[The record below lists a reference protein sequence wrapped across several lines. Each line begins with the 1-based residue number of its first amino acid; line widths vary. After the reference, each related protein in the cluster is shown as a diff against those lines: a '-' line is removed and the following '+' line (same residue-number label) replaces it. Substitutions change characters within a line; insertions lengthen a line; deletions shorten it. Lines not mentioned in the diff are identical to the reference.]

1 MGVVMTK
8 KLSKVIFY
16 LILIVSLFSIVIMKI
31 FGFSY
36 EYKLYKD
43 NKNAIKEEYLEKQ
56 KLNLKI
62 EVDKAISLIEYNY
75 NKKEEFLNKSL
86 KQKTYEGYNL
96 ALNLYNKYKH
106 TKSKKQILELI
117 NSALSG
123 IQFYDGYGYYF
134 LIDFDGKVVFHGL
147 NNKYNNSYK
156 LKNYKDQNGKLIL
169 NEILEVAKK
178 QKEGFV
184 NWKFISPVSKKEE
197 DKKGYIKVL
206 EPFNMVLIS
215 SDYTSRIEKQL
226 QKEAIDRIKNLSMF
240 EDGYIF
246 LLNYDGKVLADR
258 YREDSEGKNYKTI
271 KSIYEKSILNQIVQR
286 LKNKNEDFLT
296 YKWYKNKSKEKI
308 EKLTYIKKF
317 EKWNWIIGTGVY
329 LDKMNA
335 LIEKQKEVL
344 KTKTLYKLGYSLI
357 VFFILF
363 AFIIILTRKIFKDL
377 DSSFLLFLD
386 FFKHANTNNET
397 INTDKIN
404 FLEFKELAI
413 QANKMIKTKIQ
424 NEKELETKNK
434 EVLINLSL
442 LNEYK
447 KAVDVSAIVSKTD
460 PKGIITFANEKF
472 CKISG
477 YSRQELL
484 GSKHNLVKHPD
495 TKKEV
500 YKDLW
505 KTILDKRVWKGVL
518 KNRAKN
524 GNAYYVKS
532 TIVPILDVDG
542 KIKEFIAIRYDISD
556 LISQE
561 KRIRLQTTDILTGLS
576 NRQKLLEDLDSY
588 EHLILSVFNIQRF
601 KEVNEYYGFEVGDKL
616 LIEVAKLLNNMIHH
630 KYLNLYKLQGDEFAI
645 LLTSN
650 DMNLQE
656 FKTLCQ
662 KIIDDVRRYEFNID
676 NNKIEVDFIAG
687 ISSERNYFINA
698 EMAKNH
704 AKIENKEIIV
714 FDENRGIKNNLI
726 ENITWTKKLKNAIE
740 DDRLVVFAQP
750 IISNKNDK
758 IEKYECLVRMI
769 DTNGNVISPFHFLH
783 VAKKAKLYNKLTQIM
798 INKSFKYFSDKDEEF
813 SINFTIEDIL
823 NKQTV
828 QLLEDNLSKYKSIS
842 QRVILEIVEEEG
854 IENYQEISDFIEKMK
869 SLGCKIA
876 IDDFG
881 TGYSNF
887 EYLMKLNVDIVKI
900 DGSMIRYINQ
910 DLNAKIVTE
919 LIVSFTKKLNIK
931 TVAEYVHSKE
941 IHEIIKDMGI
951 DYSQGFYLGEP
962 EHIE

>member
-1 MGVVMTK
+1 MTK
-8 KLSKVIFY
+8 QLSKVIFY
-16 LILIVSLFSIVIMKI
+16 LILIVSLFSIIIMKI
-31 FGFSY
+31 FDFSY
-36 EYKLYKD
+36 EYKLYKE
-43 NKNAIKEEYLEKQ
+43 NEHSVREEYLEKQ
-56 KLNLKI
+56 KSNLKI
-62 EVDKAISLIEYNY
+62 EIDKAISLIEYNY
-75 NKKEEFLNKSL
+75 DKKEEFLNKSL
-86 KQKTYEGYNL
+86 KQRTYEGYNL
-96 ALNLYNKYKH
+96 ALNLYNKYKD
-106 TKSKKQILELI
+106 TKSKKEILQLI
-117 NSALSG
+117 ESSLSSMK
-123 IQFYDGYGYYF
+123 FYDGYGYYF
-134 LIDFDGKVVFHGL
+134 LLDFNGKIIFHGA
-147 NNKYNNSYK
+147 NSKYNNSYK
-156 LKNYKDQNGKLIL
+156 LKNYKDNNGKIIL
-169 NEILEVAKK
+169 NEILNVATNK
-178 QKEGFV
+178 KEGFV
-184 NWKFISPVSKKEE
+184 SWGFISPISNKEE
-197 DKKGYIKVL
+197 DKKGYVKVL
-206 EPFNMVLIS
+206 EPFNMVLVS
-215 SDYTSRIEKQL
+215 ADYMSRMEEELK
-226 QKEAIDRIKNLSMF
+226 KEAIDRIRNLSTF
-240 EDGYIF
+240 ENGYVF
-246 LLNYDGKVLADR
+246 LLNYDGTILANR
-258 YREDSEGKNYKTI
+258 YRLDSEGKSYTKLD
-271 KSIYEKSILNQIVQR
+271 SIYEKSILKSI
-286 LKNKNEDFLT
+286 LKSIKNKDEEFLT
-296 YKWYKNKSKEKI
+296 YKWHRQDSKEKI

-317 EKWNWIIGTGVY
+317 EKWHWIIGTGVY
-329 LDKMNA
+329 LDKMEA
-335 LIEKQKEVL
+335 LIKKQKEL
-344 KTKTLYKLGYSLI
+344 LETKALYKLGYSLL

-363 AFIIILTRKIFKDL
+363 AFIVILTKKIFKDL
-377 DSSFLLFLD
+377 DSSFLLFVD
-386 FFKHANTNNET
+386 FFKNANTNNET

-404 FLEFKELAI
+404 FLEFKELAN
-413 QANKMIKTKIQ
+413 QANKMIQTKIQ
-424 NEKELETKNK
+424 NEKELENKNK

-460 PKGIITFANEKF
+460 SKGIITFANEKF

-477 YSRQELL
+477 YSRKELL
-484 GSKHNLVKHPD
+484 GAKHNLVKHPD

-518 KNRAKN
+518 KNRAKD
-524 GNAYYVKS
+524 GSAYYVKS

-542 KIKEFIAIRYDISD
+542 AISEFIAIRYDISD

-561 KRIRLQTTDILTGLS
+561 KRIRLQTTDLLTGLS
-576 NRQKLLEDLDSY
+576 NRQKLLEDLDSCQ
-588 EHLILSVFNIQRF
+588 HLILSVFNIQRF
-601 KEVNEYYGFEVGDKL
+601 KEINEYYGFEVGDKL
-616 LIEVAKLLNNMIHH
+616 LIEVAKLLNSMVHQN
-630 KYLNLYKLQGDEFAI
+630 YLNLYKLQGDEFAI

-662 KIIDDVRRYEFNID
+662 KIINDVKKFEFTID
-676 NNKIEVDFIAG
+676 NNKLEVDFIAG

-704 AKIENKEIIV
+704 AKLENKEIIV
-714 FDENRGIKNNLI
+714 FDENRGIKNSLI
-726 ENITWTKKLKNAIE
+726 ENVTWTKKLKEAIE

-750 IISNKNDK
+750 IVSNKNNK
-758 IEKYECLVRMI
+758 VEKYECLVRMI
-769 DTNGNVISPFHFLH
+769 DSDGTVISPFHFLH

-798 INKSFKYFSDKDEEF
+798 INKSFKYFSDKDAEF
-813 SINFTIEDIL
+813 SINLTIEDIL
-823 NKQTV
+823 YRPTV
-828 QLLEDNLSKYKSIS
+828 QLLEDNLAKYKAIS